1 MKVVSIAAYTG
12 AAVLIA
18 LGVAMAATNPSRVEY
33 EDYATGRLSEYL
45 KEQGC
50 SKTPNLLDNLIKFNC
65 AKLID
70 SANPQIKQI
79 VKAST
84 QKHDYLLFSVYHTEL
99 QINSLI
105 PSYKFETV
113 AALDNFFTY
122 KAEKQ

>member
-1 MKVVSIAAYTG
+1 MKVVSIAAYAG

-18 LGVAMAATNPSRVEY
+18 LGVAMVGTNPSRAEY
-33 EDYATGRLSEYL
+33 EEYATQRLSGYL

-70 SANPQIKQI
+70 SASPQIKQI
-79 VKAST
+79 IKTST
-84 QKHDYLLFSVYHTEL
+84 QQQDYILFSVYSTNL

-122 KAEKQ
+122 KAEKE

>member
-1 MKVVSIAAYTG
+1 MKVVSIAAYAG
-12 AAVLIA
+12 AAALIA
-18 LGVAMAATNPSRVEY
+18 LGVAMVGTNPSRVEY
-33 EDYATGRLSEYL
+33 EEYATQRLGEYL

-70 SANPQIKQI
+70 SASPQIKQI
-79 VKAST
+79 VKASS
-84 QKHDYLLFSVYHTEL
+84 QQHDYFLFSVYHTEL
-99 QINSLI
+99 QISPFI

-122 KAEKQ
+122 KAEKK

>member
-1 MKVVSIAAYTG
+1 MKIVSIVAYAGTAAL
-12 AAVLIA
+12 VA
-18 LGVAMAATNPSRVEY
+18 LGVAMASTNPSRIEY
-33 EDYATGRLSEYL
+33 EEYATLRLSRYL

-50 SKTPNLLDNLIKFNC
+50 SKTPNILDNLIKFNC

-70 SANPQIKQI
+70 SASPQIKQVI
-79 VKAST
+79 NAST
-84 QKHDYLLFSVYHTEL
+84 KKQDYLLFSVYSTDL

-122 KAEKQ
+122 KAEKE